1 MIKGSIVT
9 MTINEAVIFSLP
21 LAMLLLGVLEGR
33 GENGSVEGAK
43 SGASL
48 GVKPPSGVE
57 EGDAEGVPVG
67 VSDTGVALGLEV
79 EGVPA

>member
-21 LAMLLLGVLEGR
+21 LTMFVLGVLEGR
-33 GENGSVEGAK
+33 GENGSVE
-43 SGASL
+43 GASL